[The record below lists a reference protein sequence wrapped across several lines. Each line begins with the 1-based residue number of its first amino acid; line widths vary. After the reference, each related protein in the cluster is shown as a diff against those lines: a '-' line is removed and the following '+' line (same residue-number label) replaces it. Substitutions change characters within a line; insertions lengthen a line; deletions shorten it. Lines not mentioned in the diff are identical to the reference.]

1 MIETAKEVRWIQLSL
16 DVFNNKKI
24 RAIEK
29 MPDGD
34 TLIVIWFKLLVLA
47 GQINDNGCVYFT
59 RDIPF
64 TDQLLSVEF
73 DRPITTVQLALC
85 TFQKFGMINIV
96 DDLILVSNWTK
107 YQNEKWLEEAR
118 KEKDRERQK
127 RWYDRQK
134 ALTANSGNENL
145 TLGNSLEQRENN
157 AEPFFLSSNISPSLS
172 LKEDNEDKDKGCGEK
187 EKKTKRVEE
196 DNPMFD
202 RFWDAYG
209 NKKGKKNARKAFQR
223 INPDEELFQRIM
235 DGIEKYHNSRKWR
248 EGYRKE
254 PATWLNGECWNDEYD
269 DEPVRDNRRSFRS
282 REPSNSPYK
291 PDGTYDYE
299 GGESDNWGSV

>member
-73 DRPITTVQLALC
+73 DRPISTVQLALC

-127 RWYDRQK
+127 RWYDRKK
-134 ALTANSGNENL
+134 ALTANGGSENL
-145 TLGNSLEQRENN
+145 TLGNALEQRENN
-157 AEPFFLSSNISPSLS
+157 VEPFFLSSDISSSQSLI
-172 LKEDNEDKDKGCGEK
+172 EDKDKGCGEK
-187 EKKTKRVEE
+187 GKKRSDSAEQKEEKELIARFEI
-196 DNPMFD
+196 
-202 RFWDAYG
+202 FWDAYG
-209 NKKGKKNARKAFQR
+209 KKDGRKDALRSFR
-223 INPDEELFQRIM
+223 KINPDEELFKKI
-235 DGIEKYHNSRKWR
+235 IEGVERYHRTRKWLG
-248 EGYRKE
+248 GYRMMG
-254 PATWLNGECWNDEYD
+254 ATWLNGEHWNDANED
-269 DEPVRDNRRSFRS
+269 VSMP
-282 REPSNSPYK
+282 NSTQLNQQKPLYK

-299 GGESDNWGSV
+299 SGESEEWPSL

>member
-73 DRPITTVQLALC
+73 DRPISTVQLALC

-127 RWYDRQK
+127 RWYDRKK
-134 ALTANSGNENL
+134 ALAANGGSENL
-145 TLGNSLEQRENN
+145 TLGNALEQRESNV
-157 AEPFFLSSNISPSLS
+157 EPFFLYSNTSPSLS
-172 LKEDNEDKDKGCGEK
+172 LEEDKDKGCGEK
-187 EKKTKRVEE
+187 EPKRKVFVKPTEE
-196 DNPMFD
+196 EV
-202 RFWDAYG
+202 DAYCAERKNG
-209 NKKGKKNARKAFQR
+209 IKGAAFIDYYDSVGWVVGSAKKPMKDWKAAVRQWERK
-223 INPDEELFQRIM
+223 
-235 DGIEKYHNSRKWR
+235 
-248 EGYRKE
+248 
-254 PATWLNGECWNDEYD
+254 NDESEVNSNQVNRGNHTRDSCQPRTVYD
-269 DEPVRDNRRSFRS
+269 L
-282 REPSNSPYK
+282 K
-291 PDGTYDYE
+291 PRFAGHKYDADGNDITRQQPD
-299 GGESDNWGSV
+299 